1 MSTIYLDNA
10 ATTKVREE
18 VVSII
23 SSIIK
28 NEYGNPSSTHSYGR
42 SSKSLIE
49 SSRKEIAD
57 ILNVKSSEIIF
68 TSGGTEGDNMIIR
81 NCVNNLGVSHVITT
95 KIEHHAVTH
104 TIDDLVK
111 SNNIK
116 VTYVKVSESGDVD
129 LNDLEKILKRSDEKS
144 LVSLMHINNEIG
156 NITDIQLVSEI
167 CQKYNSLFHSD
178 TVQSVGH
185 YDLDFEN
192 IKVDFFVAS
201 AHKFHG
207 PKGVGFVFVRK
218 NTNLGSYITGGM
230 QEKGIRAGTESVHNI
245 VGMSNALK
253 ISTKNLKSEKEYITK
268 LKTYFI
274 HELRKKV
281 KNVKFNGLCED
292 LNNST
297 YTLVNILLPIERE
310 IGGLFMFKLDMKG
323 IACSKG
329 SACQSG
335 SNAGSHVLKE
345 IQNDKDN
352 NKVSLRFSFSI
363 YNTKDELDFVI
374 DQINDLMN

>member
-10 ATTKVREE
+10 ATTKVRKE
-18 VVSII
+18 VADSISLVI
-23 SSIIK
+23 Q

-42 SSKSLIE
+42 SSKALVE
-49 SSRKEIAD
+49 LSRKEIAD

-81 NCVNNLGVSHVITT
+81 NCVNNLGVTHIVSS

-104 TIDDLVK
+104 TIDNLLLSK
-111 SNNIK
+111 NIK
-116 VTYVKVSESGDVD
+116 VSYVEVFENGDINLD
-129 LNDLEKILKRSDEKS
+129 DLENILKDTTDKT

-156 NITDIQLVSEI
+156 NITDINAVADI
-167 CQKYNSLFHSD
+167 CKTYDALFHSD

-185 YDLDFEN
+185 YDLDFEK

-207 PKGVGFVFVRK
+207 PKGVGFAFVRQ
-218 NTNLGSYITGGM
+218 NSNLGPYITGGM
-230 QEKGIRAGTESVHNI
+230 QEKGLRAGTESVHNI
-245 VGMSNALK
+245 VGMSEALK
-253 ISTKNLKSEKEYITK
+253 ISINNLAAEKKYITG

-274 HELRKKV
+274 DEIENKI
-281 KNVKFNGLCED
+281 KNVKFNGNSAD
-292 LNNST
+292 LTSST
-297 YTLVNILLPIERE
+297 YTLVNVLLPVKRKT
-310 IGGLFMFKLDMKG
+310 GGLFMFKLDMKG

-335 SNAGSHVLKE
+335 SETGSHVLRE
-345 IQNDKDN
+345 IQDNIDND
-352 NKVSLRFSFSI
+352 KVSLRFSFSI
-363 YNTKDELDFVI
+363 YNTKDEIDFVI
-374 DQINDLMN
+374 SQINELAN